1 MNIRAM
7 LSCGTAV
14 LLSSGIAAA
23 SDGFLD
29 FDGITPRDA
38 NRALNL
44 EDSTVQSLDLIELDS
59 GELELNVMLGD
70 SNSRIRFQEH
80 SNRTDDYQ
88 LLEQQS
94 DGSLLEIPAG
104 PITTYRGFDPSMP
117 SLKAALS
124 IENDG
129 FRVLVMLDDGRRWWV
144 EPLAGKVRNATD
156 TDYAVYRGVDIIS
169 PDGFCGVDDTYKL
182 PGMDLEQ
189 ALPEGMT
196 REVLQAEFVADTD
209 FEFYQNYGS
218 ASAVEDRIN
227 ALMNSINLLYE
238 NQHEI
243 FHAIQAV
250 VVRPQNN
257 DPYSSS
263 SIETR
268 LDQVRSVWNS
278 IGNPAHDL
286 VQLFSGQSFNGST
299 IGLAYV
305 GAVCSTFEYS
315 VVESDCC
322 GSFGCATDLSNHE
335 LGHNWGADHCD
346 CPGNTMNPSLTCA
359 NNFSADSRGDV
370 AAFRSSIEFCLD
382 EFEGACCTN
391 NGQCI
396 FVSEDVCN
404 NGGGNYQGDGVS
416 CADVTC
422 VDLTGACCLASGQCL
437 DGQTSQSCSNSG
449 GDYQG
454 DGSDCDDVECE
465 QPDPTGA
472 CCLASG
478 ECLGSQTAA
487 ECGNAGGSYQGDGSS
502 CVDIEC
508 EKPEPIGACCLGDDT
523 CVDSLTISQ
532 CASTNGSWQGDGTSC
547 TVVDC
552 GPDEEYVELH
562 HAIVGSGLLGDSADN
577 WTVDVYAAVAQGS
590 RVDAVAGNNAQQK
603 LISSSAGFY
612 QDANGGPTSVEINPN
627 FYSFVPDLEWDSR
640 VTIGALDQTG
650 NQFGSNNLGS
660 VGIDWSTFENGGT
673 LSVDN
678 GTWYVLPTDS
688 QGDAEFFISQ
698 DCSERYG
705 VLIARLT
712 AFDLDSTVS
721 VEALIQGRDDQ
732 GNTWQDSD
740 AHSFTYEPVFDCN
753 ENGRADACDI
763 SNGSSQDQNGN
774 GIPDE
779 CEGDCPADVNGDN
792 LINVDDILV
801 TLGNYGGS
809 GAGDAN
815 GDGQINVDDLL
826 IILGEFGSDC

>member
-1 MNIRAM
+1 MTIRAT
-7 LSCGTAV
+7 LACGTAV
-14 LLSSGIAAA
+14 LLISAITVA
-23 SDGFLD
+23 SEASIGFD
-29 FDGITPRDA
+29 VIGSRDA
-38 NRALNL
+38 NRALSL
-44 EDSTVQSLDLIELDS
+44 EDSTVQSLNLIELNS
-59 GELELNVMLGD
+59 GDLELNLRLGD
-70 SNSRIRFQEH
+70 ENSRIRFYEH

-88 LLEQQS
+88 LLEQQA

-104 PITTYRGFDPSMP
+104 PITTYRGYDSRN
-117 SLKAALS
+117 SALKAALS
-124 IENDG
+124 IEDDG
-129 FRVLVMLDDGRRWWV
+129 FRVLVMLEDGKRWWV
-144 EPLAGKVRNATD
+144 EPLAGKVPNALS

-169 PDGFCGVDDTYKL
+169 PDGFCGVDHTYKL
-182 PGMDLEQ
+182 PGLDPGEI
-189 ALPEGMT
+189 LPEGMS
-196 REVLQAEFVADTD
+196 RQVLAAEFVADTD
-209 FEFYQNYGS
+209 YEFYQNYGS

-243 FHAIQAV
+243 VHDIQAI
-250 VVRPQNN
+250 VVRPESN

-268 LDQVRSVWNS
+268 LNQVQSVWNS

-359 NNFSADSRGDV
+359 NNFSADSRGDISS
-370 AAFRSSIEFCLD
+370 FRNSIAFCLD
-382 EFEGACCTN
+382 EFKGACCTS

-396 FVSEDVCN
+396 FVSQAICE
-404 NGGGNYQGDGVS
+404 GGGGDYQGDGVE

-422 VDLTGACCLASGQCL
+422 VDLTGSCCLASGQCLDGQTSQSCANAAGDYQGDGTDCADITCEQPEPTGACCLASGQCL
-437 DGQTSQSCSNSG
+437 DGQTSQSCADAA

-454 DGSDCDDVECE
+454 NDSDCVDVACE
-465 QPDPTGA
+465 QPEPTGA
-472 CCLASG
+472 CCL
-478 ECLGSQTAA
+478 
-487 ECGNAGGSYQGDGSS
+487 GDG
-502 CVDIEC
+502 
-508 EKPEPIGACCLGDDT
+508 T
-523 CVDSLTISQ
+523 CVDSLTNSQ
-532 CASTNGSWQGDGTSC
+532 CTSTDGSWQGDSTSC

-552 GPDEEYVELH
+552 GPDEDYVELH
-562 HAIVGSGLLGDSADN
+562 HAIVGTGLLSGSQDN

-612 QDANGGPTSVEINPN
+612 QDPNGGPTSVEINPN
-627 FYSFVPDLEWDSR
+627 FYTFVPDLEWDSR

-660 VGIDWSTFENGGT
+660 VGIDWTNFENGGT

-678 GTWYVLPTDS
+678 GTWYVLPTDN
-688 QGDAEFFISQ
+688 QGEAELFISQ
-698 DCSERYG
+698 DCSEQYG
-705 VLIARLT
+705 VLLARLT
-712 AFDLDSTVS
+712 AFELDSTIS

-732 GNTWQDSD
+732 DNTWQDSD
-740 AHSFTYEPVFDCN
+740 VHSFTYESVLDCN
-753 ENGRADACDI
+753 ENGVSDACDI
-763 SNGSSQDQNGN
+763 LNGSSQDADGN
-774 GIPDE
+774 GVPDE
-779 CEGDCPADVNGDN
+779 CDGDCPADVNGDN
-792 LINVDDILV
+792 LINVDDVLV

-809 GAGDAN
+809 GDGDAT

-826 IILGEFGSDC
+826 LILGEFGSDC